1 MTFRQL
7 KRKINFKKLL
17 LNKLIIFIN
26 PTNKFMVN
34 LSVSLDKDV
43 SLYQRCLYKRYKSR
57 ILSHSTATRK
67 RLIA

>member
-43 SLYQRCLYKRYKSR
+43 SLYQRCLYKRYRTRNLSR
-57 ILSHSTATRK
+57 PVAVK
-67 RLIA
+67 NKLIA